1 MPKNSFKYVAVK
13 GIIDDLLKRQIV
25 INFFVWGSIFGP
37 LFSCSGGSYKVI
49 RNTLKSFF
57 IKLNWVQFNV
67 FDLGKC
73 TLEPK

>member
-25 INFFVWGSIFGP
+25 INFFCVGP